1 MRIFSRSILV
11 ALLLTAL
18 SSWGVAQQA
27 GTWKLN
33 VAKSTFTA
41 DHPAPKNLVV
51 TITEDGGTMV
61 LDVTGEDANGAPI
74 RVHFNAKPDGMD
86 HPVTGGPGG
95 ADTVSLKQIDANTIE
110 TVNKKNGQVVATV
123 RSVVSPDGKTRT
135 STWQGKDSKGN
146 PETWIQVYDKQ

>member
-1 MRIFSRSILV
+1 MRICSRGILV
-11 ALLLTAL
+11 ALLFTSL

-41 DHPAPKNLVV
+41 DHPAPKSLLL
-51 TITEDGGTMV
+51 TITDEAGTTV

-74 RVHFNAKPDGMD
+74 RVHFSAKPDGMD
-86 HPVTGGPGG
+86 YPVTGGPGG
-95 ADTVSLKQIDANTIE
+95 SDTVSLKRIDANTME
-110 TVNKKNGQVVATV
+110 TVSKKDGQVVTTV

-146 PETWIQVYDKQ
+146 PETWIQVYDRQ

>member
-1 MRIFSRSILV
+1 MRIGSRGILV
-11 ALLLTAL
+11 ALLLTSL
-18 SSWGVAQQA
+18 SSWGAAQQA

-41 DHPAPKNLVV
+41 DHPAPKSLLI
-51 TITEDGGTMV
+51 TITDEAGAMV

-74 RVHFNAKPDGMD
+74 HAHFSAKPDGMD
-86 HPVTGGPGG
+86 YPVTGGPGG
-95 ADTVSLKQIDANTIE
+95 SDTVSLKRIDANTIE
-110 TVNKKNGQVVATV
+110 TVSKKGGQVVTTV

-135 STWQGKDSKGN
+135 STWQGKDSKRN

>member
-1 MRIFSRSILV
+1 MRSRGILL

-18 SSWGVAQQA
+18 SAWGVAQQT

-41 DHPAPKNLVV
+41 DHPAPKNLLL
-51 TITEDGGTMV
+51 TINDDGGTMV
-61 LDVTGEDANGAPI
+61 LDVTGEDPNGAPI
-74 RVHFNAKPDGMD
+74 HAHFSAKSDGMD
-86 HPVTGGPGG
+86 YPVTGGPGG
-95 ADTVSLKQIDANTIE
+95 SNTVSLKRIDANTIE
-110 TVNKKNGQVVATV
+110 TVTKKDGQVVTTV

-146 PETWIQVYDKQ
+146 PETWVQVYDKQ